1 MSHIASDKLASLAGL
16 GLILQMEFTY
26 GMIASVYQIIS
37 YTLPNILRTL
47 DDVHDMWTR
56 VVRVDRFS
64 NVDLSEQRHQVMRCV
79 GWAVLI
85 EPVDL
90 QVIVFIVCATLESS
104 LRKFHVL

>member
-16 GLILQMEFTY
+16 GLIIQMEFTY

-47 DDVHDMWTR
+47 DDVHDMWAR
-56 VVRVDRFS
+56 VVRVHGFS
-64 NVDLSEQRHQVMRCV
+64 NIDLSKTCHQVMRCV

-85 EPVDL
+85 EPLDR
-90 QVIVFIVCATLESS
+90 QVVVFIVCATLEPS
-104 LRKFHVL
+104 LRNFNVL